1 MLKFLQFCGIV
12 CVCLVS
18 APVFGASRSTA
29 HSPQPTAISRQ
40 SVGQPTANSRQ
51 SAGQPT
57 ANSRQSVGQPTAIS
71 RQSVGQSTAA
81 RTATPTISNRAA
93 TNARALSRQTQSVTP
108 IAVAR
113 ATIAP
118 TSASM
123 GDGYNTCRDA
133 YFTCMDQFCANK
145 DETYR
150 RCACSSR
157 LDGLREMALKVQ
169 QTQGQLETFTDYNID
184 AISKTAKE
192 VSASLS
198 ATAGESTVLADKS
211 ESAQTLAGISA
222 VLGSS
227 KTKSLSTG
235 GTLDIAGD
243 IGAIWS
249 TPDFIGGSD
258 IANMEG
264 EKLYSQV
271 HSQCLNMVASQCSRA
286 ATLNMVVSAYGMYIE
301 QDCNVA
307 QATIEGKKTTAA
319 TAVRSTGR
327 DMELARLKNYDAHN
341 STEINECI
349 AQVRTDLTSDAA
361 CGKDFVHCLDTTGLY
376 LDFNTGAPIYS
387 PEFFKLESQIT
398 LDGDFMN
405 ANKNRALLSILQEK
419 KSVAQ
424 RGLDT
429 CRDVADDVWT
439 EFKRQAVIEIY
450 QAQQLRVKQ
459 VRDECLSV
467 VNQCYDEKIGQL
479 KNFANIDS
487 QMLIGQSVGT
497 AEALCKEKLDSCSN
511 VFGGGSQGLSSL
523 LSFVHDVGSAKISEN
538 CLENLDKYIHEV
550 CAVTGD
556 LAHSYPYSC
565 RVRNPGSY
573 DCEINSGSNTQAC
586 SGQSGSVYEL
596 LVKYA
601 RENCVRTDYSADQPL
616 PSDAMEY
623 VNKVFDNVLNDMRT
637 LLKKECERYSGE
649 WADSGAKSNIDLYTQ
664 LVSASDLWGQC
675 IKPYCVFQGDAYLD
689 SNGVKQCCPANS
701 IADETC
707 TSSTVAGCTAKNC
720 RGIICPTNAAINT
733 SSCNSAESIISASPP
748 VDGGCIGRTENNSP
762 TMLPYCKCQTDYYSI
777 PSNYNTANPTGAGDV
792 QNYDNINDQG
802 KCWPEC
808 GANSSWDTSC
818 TAKGT
823 GGSVAGDGSTNA
835 GCLAKYCKCN
845 SGYRFMTGDSFSRG
859 DQPYLTVDRCER
871 FVTCQAGQYLPGNAL
886 VCQTCLA
893 NHWCLGGTFSQSAH
907 TQGMTACGAGLV
919 SAPGSS
925 SVAACSCPA
934 NSSIDASCI
943 VGEAQQNCPP
953 SNNTWLLPGCIA
965 AGCKCNV
972 TYCSNGTSC
981 VYMGTG
987 I

>member
-18 APVFGASRSTA
+18 APVFGAQSPRTLGSTTPARTQTADTRTTRSATQSISTRSAVQTARSATTSRSAATGTA
-29 HSPQPTAISRQ
+29 RS
-40 SVGQPTANSRQ
+40 
-51 SAGQPT
+51 
-57 ANSRQSVGQPTAIS
+57 
-71 RQSVGQSTAA
+71 A
-81 RTATPTISNRAA
+81 RTN
-93 TNARALSRQTQSVTP
+93 QTSIKSTS
-108 IAVAR
+108 ANTAR

-118 TSASM
+118 TSTSM

-157 LDGLREMALKVQ
+157 LDGLREMARKVG
-169 QTQGQLETFTDYNID
+169 QTQGHLETFSDYNID

-192 VSASLS
+192 VSASLT
-198 ATAGESTVLADKS
+198 ATTGESTALADKS
-211 ESAQTLAGISA
+211 ESAQKLAGISA
-222 VLGSS
+222 VLGGT
-227 KTKSLSTG
+227 KTKSLSTA

-271 HSQCLNMVASQCSRA
+271 NSQCLSMVASACPRE

-307 QATIEGKKTTAA
+307 LAAIEGRKITAA
-319 TAVRSTGR
+319 AAVRATGR
-327 DMELARLKNYDAHN
+327 EMELARLENYDAHN

-349 AQVRTDLTSDAA
+349 AQVRKDLTADAA
-361 CGKDFVHCLDTTGLY
+361 CGTNFVHCLDMTGLY

-387 PEFFKLESQIT
+387 PEFFKLEKQTT

-405 ANKNRALLSILQEK
+405 ANTNRLLLTALEEK
-419 KSVAQ
+419 KSAAA

-429 CRDVADDVWT
+429 CRDVADDVWS
-439 EFKRQAVIEIY
+439 EFKRQAIIEIY
-450 QAQQLRVKQ
+450 QAQQSRVKQ

-467 VNQCYDEKIGQL
+467 VNQCYDEKVGQL

-511 VFGGGSQGLSSL
+511 VFGGGSNGLASL
-523 LSFVHDVGSAKISEN
+523 LAFVHDVGSAKISEN
-538 CLENLDKYIHEV
+538 CQASLDKYIHEV

-573 DCEINSGSNTQAC
+573 DCEMKNWSGASAC
-586 SGQSGSVYEL
+586 TGQSGSVYEL

-601 RENCVRTDYSADQPL
+601 RENCVRTDFPADQPL

-623 VNKVFDNVLNDMRT
+623 VNKVFDNVFIDMRT
-637 LLKKECERYSGE
+637 LLKTECERYSGE
-649 WADSGAKSNIDLYTQ
+649 WLDNGNKSNIDLYTK
-664 LVSASDLWGQC
+664 LVSASDLWGVC
-675 IKPYCVFQGDAYLD
+675 IKPYCVFQGDSWLD

-707 TSSTVAGCTAKNC
+707 VTSTTPGCTAKNC
-720 RGIICPTNAAINT
+720 RGITCPSGATINT
-733 SSCNSAESIISASPP
+733 SICDNSEKVLSTNPP
-748 VDGGCIGRTENNSP
+748 TLGGCIGRTGSGSTPESQ
-762 TMLPYCKCQTDYYSI
+762 LPYCKCPTYLYSV
-777 PSNYNTANPTGAGDV
+777 PHNYNTANPYGAGDV
-792 QNYDNINDQG
+792 VLEDQG
-802 KCWPEC
+802 KCLAKC
-808 GANSSWDTSC
+808 DANSSWDTSC
-818 TAKGT
+818 LVKSSSGT
-823 GGSVAGDGSTNA
+823 VG
-835 GCLAKYCKCN
+835 GCLSKYCRCN
-845 SGYRFMTGDSFSRG
+845 SGYKFMAGNGGSIGEIPIGGGITVGGPIGGGDL
-859 DQPYLTVDRCER
+859 PYITMDRC
-871 FVTCQAGQYLPGNAL
+871 VQIVNCTPGQYLPASAYS
-886 VCQTCLA
+886 CIQCPA
-893 NHWCLGGTFSQSAH
+893 NSWCAGGTYEIKSIN
-907 TQGMTACGAGLV
+907 QGITACGAGLV

-925 SVAACSCPA
+925 SVGACHTPICPA
-934 NSSIDASCI
+934 NSSIDASCTAAETQA
-943 VGEAQQNCPP
+943 GCPP
-953 SNNTWLLPGCIA
+953 PDWLLSPGCVS
-965 AGCKCNV
+965 AGCRCDL
-972 TYCSNGTSC
+972 TYCSNGTAC
-981 VYMGTG
+981 
-987 I
+987 ILQNI